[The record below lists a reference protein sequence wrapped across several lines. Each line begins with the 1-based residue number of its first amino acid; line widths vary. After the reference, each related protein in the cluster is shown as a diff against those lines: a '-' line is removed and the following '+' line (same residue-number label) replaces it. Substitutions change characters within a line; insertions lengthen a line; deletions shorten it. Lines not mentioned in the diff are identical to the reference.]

1 MVYKVR
7 LVVYATTIHIFEK
20 PFKELKVAKRYIAIF
35 KASTTDMVKS
45 RIYIVAK
52 NYK

>member
-1 MVYKVR
+1 MVFKVR

-20 PFKELKVAKRYIAIF
+20 PFKELKAAKTYIAVF
-35 KASTTDMVKS
+35 KASTTDKIQS